1 VDLAAARAADLGGQ
15 IHVPGFDVPGVGRLA
30 VLTDPNGAAF
40 SIMAAESAGTR

>member
-1 VDLAAARAADLGGQ
+1 MPEVESYTQ
-15 IHVPGFDVPGVGRLA
+15 A